1 MNSVSNIFIKQVSAQ
16 LSSTSSGSY
25 DGARERD
32 WGQRVLNFGS
42 SGSTVSSV
50 LVSTINFVLGIAILV
65 TVIMI
70 VSGAIQYITSAGNKN
85 KTEDAKTTL
94 KNAFIALIGILI
106 LGSLLT
112 YFNSIIQ

>member
-32 WGQRVLNFGS
+32 WGKSVLNFDS

-70 VSGAIQYITSAGNKN
+70 VSGAIKYITSAGNEK
-85 KTEDAKTTL
+85 KTEEAKNTL
-94 KNAFIALIGILI
+94 KNAFIALIGIFL
-106 LGSLLT
+106 LGGLLT
-112 YFNSIIQ
+112 LLDSMI